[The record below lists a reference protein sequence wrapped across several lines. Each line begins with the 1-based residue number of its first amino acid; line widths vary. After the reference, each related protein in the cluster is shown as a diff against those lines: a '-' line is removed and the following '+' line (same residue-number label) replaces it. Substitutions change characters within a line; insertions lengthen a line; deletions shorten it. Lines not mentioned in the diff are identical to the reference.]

1 MTVENLFAEL
11 EPPEES
17 NGVGSYR
24 CRDNISNLRL
34 RVKIRPV
41 SSALPSVLSLSSSTD
56 TAESSPEK
64 EPTRA
69 RFSIKEETNL
79 SWQQKVFSKTEFRHY
94 ANAKEQDFETP
105 MSKKLAGDAKKMM
118 NDGFVPKNR
127 YLCILNSISFLPLLR
142 SLPLSKCFSFLS

>member
-1 MTVENLFAEL
+1 MTIESLFAEL

-24 CRDNISNLRL
+24 CRDNINNLRL

-64 EPTRA
+64 TEPVNT
-69 RFSIKEETNL
+69 RFSIKEEVSL
-79 SWQQKVFSKTEFRHY
+79 SWQQKIFSKSEFRVY
-94 ANAKEQDFETP
+94 ANVKEDDFESP
-105 MSKKLAGDAKKMM
+105 MNKKLVGDAKKLM

-127 YLCILNSISFLPLLR
+127 FVCS
-142 SLPLSKCFSFLS
+142 

>member
-1 MTVENLFAEL
+1 MTIESLFAEL

-24 CRDNISNLRL
+24 CRDNINNLRL

-64 EPTRA
+64 TEPVNT
-69 RFSIKEETNL
+69 RFSIKEEVSL
-79 SWQQKVFSKTEFRHY
+79 SWQQKIFSKSEFRVY
-94 ANAKEQDFETP
+94 ANAKEDDFESP
-105 MSKKLAGDAKKMM
+105 MNKKLVGDAKKLM

-127 YLCILNSISFLPLLR
+127 FVCS
-142 SLPLSKCFSFLS
+142 

>member
-1 MTVENLFAEL
+1 MTIESLFAEL

-24 CRDNISNLRL
+24 CRDNINNLRL

-64 EPTRA
+64 TEPVNT
-69 RFSIKEETNL
+69 RFSIKEEVSL
-79 SWQQKVFSKTEFRHY
+79 SWQQKIFSKSEFRVY
-94 ANAKEQDFETP
+94 ANAKEDDFESP
-105 MSKKLAGDAKKMM
+105 MNKKLVGDAKKLM

-127 YLCILNSISFLPLLR
+127 FVCN
-142 SLPLSKCFSFLS
+142 